1 MEAVAAMG
9 VQFALD
15 DFGTGY
21 SSLTYLRRLPAR
33 ALKVDRSFVGQ
44 MLDKPEDR
52 AIVQGVLGLAQAFDR
67 QAIAEGVET
76 HAHARALLRMGC
88 SVGQGYGIA
97 PPMPVGEMDAWLQG
111 RAVAG

>member
-1 MEAVAAMG
+1 MQDVTTVSQVMEAVAAMG

-33 ALKVDRSFVGQ
+33 SLKVDRTFVGQ

-52 AIVQGVLGLAQAFDR
+52 AIVQGVLGLAQAFER

-76 HAHARALLRMGC
+76 HAHARAHVNRGC
-88 SVGQGYGIA
+88 
-97 PPMPVGEMDAWLQG
+97 
-111 RAVAG
+111 